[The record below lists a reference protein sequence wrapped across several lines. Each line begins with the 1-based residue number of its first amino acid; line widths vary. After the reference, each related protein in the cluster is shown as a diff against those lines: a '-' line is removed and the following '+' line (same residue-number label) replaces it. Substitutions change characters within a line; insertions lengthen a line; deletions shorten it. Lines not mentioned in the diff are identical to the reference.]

1 MVWRVQRLADV
12 MAAVSLVFCRWSS
25 RWCYAGGRL
34 VGVLPAVA
42 SLVFCRR
49 LSCRCP
55 FASTAGLRAVGAPV
69 MSILCRCRMQP
80 RSGPGD
86 LRECRDPE
94 RAFGDSEGRRGAE
107 RPRQCEEARPSR
119 IAQFLC
125 PRVLWFGKSAHR
137 TGACLILC
145 DPNQFA
151 TRREAIFI
159 ARKHYFAAYLP
170 RCLCASVLLLKFGA
184 DVPRL
189 L

>member
-1 MVWRVQRLADV
+1 M
-12 MAAVSLVFCRWSS
+12 VFCRWSS
-25 RWCYAGGRL
+25 CWCFAGGRL
-34 VGVLPAVA
+34 VGVLPAAVLPM
-42 SLVFCRR
+42 SLCFDGENSRCRR
-49 LSCRCP
+49 N
-55 FASTAGLRAVGAPV
+55 PV
-69 MSILCRCRMQP
+69 MSVLCRCRTQP
-80 RSGPGD
+80 RSEPGD
-86 LRECRDPE
+86 LRECREPE
-94 RAFGDSEGRRGAE
+94 KALGASEGRRKAE

-125 PRVLWFGKSAHR
+125 PRVLWFGKSTHQ

-170 RCLCASVLLLKFGA
+170 LCLCASVLLLKFRA
-184 DVPRL
+184 EVPRL